1 MKLTNVLMAL
11 TASAMLMTGCTSQK
25 DPAENAVTQAEAAMT
40 DLRVDAAKF
49 APEELKT
56 TETTLAKMK
65 DDLAKQDYKHVVAGV
80 PQFNKEIAT
89 LKEVLVGRQT
99 QIIAATREWETL
111 NAEVPKAVEEIQVRV
126 DSLASSPKLPKEVDE
141 GEPRDHEER
150 LGRGHCGVQRGQCN
164 RSCGQGALGAGQGRR
179 DQRTARDEPHV
190 IVNSPGAPNAPGFSG
205 CRLHRSVMQRRDW
218 ATARSPIRRRNRGVV
233 AGRGPARSR
242 TS

>member
-1 MKLTNVLMAL
+1 MKVTNVLMAL

-126 DSLASSPKLPKEVDE
+126 DSLASSPKLPKEVDKHEFETAKASLETMKNDWAAATAAFSE
-141 GEPRDHEER
+141 G
-150 LGRGHCGVQRGQCN
+150 
-164 RSCGQGALGAGQGRR
+164 
-179 DQRTARDEPHV
+179 
-190 IVNSPGAPNAPGFSG
+190 NATEAADKA
-205 CRLHRSVMQRRDW
+205 RSVQGKVEETKEQLAMNP
-218 ATARSPIRRRNRGVV
+218 T
-233 AGRGPARSR
+233 
-242 TS
+242 

>member
-11 TASAMLMTGCTSQK
+11 TASALLMTGCTSQK

-126 DSLASSPKLPKEVDE
+126 DSLASSPKLPKEVDK
-141 GEPRDHEER
+141 HEFETAKAS
-150 LGRGHCGVQRGQCN
+150 LETMKN
-164 RSCGQGALGAGQGRR
+164 DWAAATAAFSQG
-179 DQRTARDEPHV
+179 
-190 IVNSPGAPNAPGFSG
+190 NATEAADKA
-205 CRLHRSVMQRRDW
+205 RSVQGKVEETKQQLAMNP
-218 ATARSPIRRRNRGVV
+218 T
-233 AGRGPARSR
+233 
-242 TS
+242 

>member
-1 MKLTNVLMAL
+1 MKLTNVLMTL
-11 TASAMLMTGCTSQK
+11 TASALLMTGCTSQK

-80 PQFNKEIAT
+80 PQFNKEIST

-126 DSLASSPKLPKEVDE
+126 DSLASSPKLPKEVDKHEFETAKASLETMKNDWAAATAAFSE
-141 GEPRDHEER
+141 G
-150 LGRGHCGVQRGQCN
+150 
-164 RSCGQGALGAGQGRR
+164 
-179 DQRTARDEPHV
+179 
-190 IVNSPGAPNAPGFSG
+190 NATEAADKA
-205 CRLHRSVMQRRDW
+205 RSVQGKVEETKEQLAMNP
-218 ATARSPIRRRNRGVV
+218 T
-233 AGRGPARSR
+233 
-242 TS
+242 

>member
-1 MKLTNVLMAL
+1 MAL
-11 TASAMLMTGCTSQK
+11 TASALLMTGCTSQK

-126 DSLASSPKLPKEVDE
+126 DSLASSPKLPKEVDK
-141 GEPRDHEER
+141 HEFETAKAS
-150 LGRGHCGVQRGQCN
+150 LETMKN
-164 RSCGQGALGAGQGRR
+164 DWAAATAAFSQG
-179 DQRTARDEPHV
+179 
-190 IVNSPGAPNAPGFSG
+190 NATEAADKA
-205 CRLHRSVMQRRDW
+205 RSVQGKVEETKQQLAMNP
-218 ATARSPIRRRNRGVV
+218 T
-233 AGRGPARSR
+233 
-242 TS
+242 

>member
-11 TASAMLMTGCTSQK
+11 TASAMLMTGCMSQK

-56 TETTLAKMK
+56 TQTTLAKMK

-126 DSLASSPKLPKEVDE
+126 DSLASSPKLPKEVDKHEFETAKASLETMKNDWAAATAAFSE
-141 GEPRDHEER
+141 G
-150 LGRGHCGVQRGQCN
+150 
-164 RSCGQGALGAGQGRR
+164 
-179 DQRTARDEPHV
+179 
-190 IVNSPGAPNAPGFSG
+190 NATEAADKA
-205 CRLHRSVMQRRDW
+205 RSVQGKVEETKEQLAMNP
-218 ATARSPIRRRNRGVV
+218 T
-233 AGRGPARSR
+233 
-242 TS
+242 

>member
-11 TASAMLMTGCTSQK
+11 TASAMLMTGCMSQK

-126 DSLASSPKLPKEVDE
+126 DSLASSPKLPKEVDK
-141 GEPRDHEER
+141 HEFETAKAS
-150 LGRGHCGVQRGQCN
+150 LETMKN
-164 RSCGQGALGAGQGRR
+164 DWAAATAAFSQG
-179 DQRTARDEPHV
+179 
-190 IVNSPGAPNAPGFSG
+190 NATEAADKA
-205 CRLHRSVMQRRDW
+205 RSVQGKVEETKEQLAMNP
-218 ATARSPIRRRNRGVV
+218 T
-233 AGRGPARSR
+233 
-242 TS
+242 

>member
-1 MKLTNVLMAL
+1 MNLTNVLMAL
-11 TASAMLMTGCTSQK
+11 TASALLMTGCTSQK

-126 DSLASSPKLPKEVDE
+126 DSLASSPKLPKEVDKHEFETAKASLETMKNDWAAATAAFSE
-141 GEPRDHEER
+141 G
-150 LGRGHCGVQRGQCN
+150 
-164 RSCGQGALGAGQGRR
+164 
-179 DQRTARDEPHV
+179 
-190 IVNSPGAPNAPGFSG
+190 NATEAADKA
-205 CRLHRSVMQRRDW
+205 RSVQGKVEETKQQLAMNP
-218 ATARSPIRRRNRGVV
+218 T
-233 AGRGPARSR
+233 
-242 TS
+242 

>member
-11 TASAMLMTGCTSQK
+11 TASAMLMTGCMSQK

-126 DSLASSPKLPKEVDE
+126 DSLASSPKLPKEVDKHEFETAKASLETMKNDWAAATAAFSE
-141 GEPRDHEER
+141 G
-150 LGRGHCGVQRGQCN
+150 
-164 RSCGQGALGAGQGRR
+164 
-179 DQRTARDEPHV
+179 
-190 IVNSPGAPNAPGFSG
+190 NATEAADKA
-205 CRLHRSVMQRRDW
+205 RSVQGKVEETKEQLAMNP
-218 ATARSPIRRRNRGVV
+218 T
-233 AGRGPARSR
+233 
-242 TS
+242 

>member
-1 MKLTNVLMAL
+1 MKVTNVLMAL
-11 TASAMLMTGCTSQK
+11 TASAMLMTGCMSQK

-111 NAEVPKAVEEIQVRV
+111 NAEVPKAVAEIQVRV
-126 DSLASSPKLPKEVDE
+126 DSLASSPKLPKEVDKHEFETAKASLETMKNDWAAATAAFSE
-141 GEPRDHEER
+141 G
-150 LGRGHCGVQRGQCN
+150 
-164 RSCGQGALGAGQGRR
+164 
-179 DQRTARDEPHV
+179 
-190 IVNSPGAPNAPGFSG
+190 NATEAADKA
-205 CRLHRSVMQRRDW
+205 RSVQGKVEETKEQLAMNP
-218 ATARSPIRRRNRGVV
+218 T
-233 AGRGPARSR
+233 
-242 TS
+242 

>member
-11 TASAMLMTGCTSQK
+11 SASAMLMTGCMSQK

-126 DSLASSPKLPKEVDE
+126 DSLASSPKLPKEVDKHEFETAKASLETMKNDWAAATAAFSE
-141 GEPRDHEER
+141 G
-150 LGRGHCGVQRGQCN
+150 
-164 RSCGQGALGAGQGRR
+164 
-179 DQRTARDEPHV
+179 
-190 IVNSPGAPNAPGFSG
+190 NATEAADKA
-205 CRLHRSVMQRRDW
+205 RSVQGKVEETKEQLAMNP
-218 ATARSPIRRRNRGVV
+218 T
-233 AGRGPARSR
+233 
-242 TS
+242 